1 MNHAKKIIDA
11 LSDNRLAPETLVT
24 NLIKEPLD
32 TQEMFIYIFVRYIYA
47 VRSYYE
53 MGLLSEDMENIGNWS
68 KELAEWL
75 ENHLTT

>member
-11 LSDNRLAPETLVT
+11 LSDNRLAPETIVT
-24 NLIKEPLD
+24 NLIREPLD

-53 MGLLSEDMENIGNWS
+53 MGLLSEDMENIGKWS